1 MNKLL
6 ALIAMV
12 AAAAFTLHA
21 QAASHAGAAPMKAS
35 EPAAKAS
42 DAKMEKKEAA
52 KKETKKE
59 EKKGEKKY

>member
-6 ALIAMV
+6 PLIALV
-12 AAAAFTLHA
+12 AAAFAMQA

-42 DAKMEKKEAA
+42 DAKKADA
-52 KKETKKE
+52 KAEKKE
-59 EKKGEKKY
+59 EKKAEKK